1 MKAVFIH
8 RNGPQFASYRY
19 RAEIPAQAIGGT
31 VNGGEANVLIFSKP
45 TPDDL
50 ALAKESKAEGI
61 KIVFDVGDDHF
72 NHPTWGPIYRE
83 MVELADA
90 MVTPTDNMKDRIR
103 KYFGIINPALV
114 TVIPDPYE
122 EAYATPHA
130 NGAERLLWYGHQIN
144 LKELSPWMEFLKGLN
159 LTVVTGE
166 NHHWKADY
174 LRWSPEVQTEQLHR
188 AHVVLIP
195 TRKGVEYKSANRLV
209 NALRA
214 GCFPVCGD
222 QIPSYHEF
230 RKVAWVGNFSTGLKW
245 AQAEANHLN
254 ALVAEGQEYIKKF
267 SPESVGAQWSELIE
281 GVCR

>member
-1 MKAVFIH
+1 MTTAVFVH

-19 RAEIPAQAIGGT
+19 RAEIPAKAIGAT
-31 VNGGEANVLIFSKP
+31 VNGGEAHVLIFSKP
-45 TPDDL
+45 TPDDVI
-50 ALAKESKAEGI
+50 LAKESKADGL
-61 KIVFDVGDDHF
+61 KIIFDVGDDHF
-72 NHPTWGPIYRE
+72 NHAVWGPIYRE
-83 MVELADA
+83 MVGLADA
-90 MVTPTDNMKDRIR
+90 LVTPTENMAGRLL
-103 KYFGIINPALV
+103 KYMGSPATV
-114 TVIPDPYE
+114 VIPDPYE
-122 EAYATPHA
+122 EPAATPHA

-174 LRWSPEVQTEQLHR
+174 LRWTPEVQTEQLHR
-188 AHVVLIP
+188 ANLVLIP
-195 TRKGVEYKSANRLV
+195 TRKGVEYKSANRLI

-230 RKVAWVGNFSTGLKW
+230 RKVAWVGNFTTGLKW

-254 ALVAEGQEYIKKF
+254 ELVAEGQEYIKKF
-267 SPESVGAQWSELIE
+267 SPEAVGAQWRALIDE
-281 GVCR
+281 VCR